1 MPQIFRFG
9 EYWIYFWKHE
19 CEPLEPVHIHVS
31 KGSPSAN
38 ATKIWITSS
47 GNCLLCNNNSRIP
60 KHTLRN
66 IMRMIEARHTDVT
79 QAWFEYFGEIR
90 YFC

>member
-9 EYWIYFWKHE
+9 AYWIYFWTNK
-19 CEPLEPVHIHVS
+19 CKPLEPVHVHVS

-47 GNCLLCNNNSRIP
+47 GNCLLCNNNSQIP
-60 KHTLRN
+60 KHILRN
-66 IMRMIEARHTDVT
+66 IMRMIEARHIDVT